1 MQFGNPIVGLE
12 ELIREAIRSKN
23 FVTGVSGWRIA
34 RDGTAEF
41 SAIIIRGSGT
51 ADAVVIGPSG
61 LPQVIIRTTPT
72 NGLIVWPTNR
82 PIEQLAASATSAAI
96 DIGLATE
103 RAEFQLTGPTVSGA
117 NDGVRMVMRS
127 QANNGSSVA
136 EFSVQNKD
144 GSDIF
149 FVVDETEVRVVNRR
163 IDSRQL
169 AANGVVLAGY
179 VTTDAFDR
187 IQILGSGEIQWGPG
201 NAARDTNLYRGAAG
215 VLQTDDTFV
224 VLGELHP
231 RNLVRAERPNATD
244 SQYETRA
251 TSDGFARWFMRADGL
266 MWWGPGNVNVDTN
279 LYRSAANTLRTDDSL
294 DVGTNLT
301 VGGTT
306 TLNGNT
312 HVNGILTT
320 DNRVSGTVVITPVA
334 NTPTSTTVTGL
345 TVPGTAFR
353 AQCTANT
360 TVIGTTV
367 LGVAFS
373 SPSSTSI
380 IIWVT
385 RTNTTNTSVS
395 WEMWGT

>member
-23 FVTGVSGWRIA
+23 FETGVSGWRIA

-51 ADAVVIGPSG
+51 ADAVVIGPGG

-82 PIEQLAASATSAAI
+82 PIEDLAASATAAVVNLGAA
-96 DIGLATE
+96 DE
-103 RAEFQLTGPTVSGA
+103 RAEFQLTGPTVTGA
-117 NDGVRMVMRS
+117 NGGVRVVMRS
-127 QANNGSSVA
+127 QANDGSSVA

-169 AANGVVLAGY
+169 AASGVVLAGY

-187 IQILGSGEIQWGPG
+187 VQILGNGEIQWGPG

-231 RNLVRAERPNATD
+231 RNLIRAERPTATD
-244 SQYETRA
+244 SQMETRV
-251 TSDGFARWFMRADGL
+251 TSDANARWFMRADGL
-266 MWWGPGNVNVDTN
+266 MWWGPGSAAVDTN
-279 LYRSAANTLRTDDSL
+279 LYRSAANELKTDDNFE
-294 DVGTNLT
+294 VA
-301 VGGTT
+301 
-306 TLNGNT
+306 GNF
-312 HVNGILTT
+312 HCGGILTT

-345 TVPGTAFR
+345 SVPGSAFR

-360 TVIGTTV
+360 TVIGSTV
-367 LGVAFS
+367 QGVAFS

-380 IIWVT
+380 IIWVY